1 MATCGLWEVV
11 EGTLSPSIVCQDLK
25 TQQSLGQSDDLLGML
40 IVDRPKKLMW
50 KSELVKILPIYVS
63 PRKGIESFIISDTLK
78 NLPLLKYWTEFS
90 VIFLNIDGG
99 IIVELGH
106 EVRSAK
112 A

>member
-25 TQQSLGQSDDLLGML
+25 TQQSLEQSDDLLGML

>member
-1 MATCGLWEVV
+1 M
-11 EGTLSPSIVCQDLK
+11 K

-99 IIVELGH
+99 IIVELGR

>member
-1 MATCGLWEVV
+1 M
-11 EGTLSPSIVCQDLK
+11 K